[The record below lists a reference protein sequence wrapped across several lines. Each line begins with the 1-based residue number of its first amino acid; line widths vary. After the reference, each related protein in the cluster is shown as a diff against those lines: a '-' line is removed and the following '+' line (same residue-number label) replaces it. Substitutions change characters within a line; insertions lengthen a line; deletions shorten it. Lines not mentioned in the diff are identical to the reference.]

1 MVLFFIRKLL
11 ILKCQLIN
19 GSDNIDLNN
28 LINLTKNIRIKTISD
43 INNIST
49 VEQILRYNIKDDD
62 IDRLKTQ
69 FRNFL

>member
-19 GSDNIDLNN
+19 GSD
-28 LINLTKNIRIKTISD
+28 
-43 INNIST
+43 
-49 VEQILRYNIKDDD
+49 IKDDD